1 MGEIVIADASAINE
15 LLFGE
20 NRKYQKLKK
29 MILDGKVPLRVPETV
44 RYEVIDSIVK
54 KKAESEHLQKLLFLV
69 AQFLDCIT
77 VEINAEQLSKAAELC
92 KTLDIDL
99 SSAACLVLAAS
110 FVDVYITGSI
120 SVAKKLKKKGYP
132 VIHLSEIFS
141 I

>member
-1 MGEIVIADASAINE
+1 MIADAPAIDE

-20 NRKYQKLKK
+20 NRNYQKLKE
-29 MILDGKVPLRVPETV
+29 MILNGKVLLRVPETV
-44 RYEVIDSIVK
+44 RYEVLDSVVK
-54 KKAESEHLQKLLFLV
+54 KKAEPEHLQRLLSLV

-77 VEINAEQLSKAAELC
+77 VEMDADQLSKAAELC

-110 FVDVYITGSI
+110 FVDVYITGEI
-120 SVAKKLKKKGYP
+120 SVAKKLKKNGYP
-132 VIHLSEIFS
+132 VLHLSEVFS

>member
-1 MGEIVIADASAINE
+1 MIADAPAIDE

-20 NRKYQKLKK
+20 NSKYQKLKK
-29 MILDGKVPLRVPETV
+29 MILNGKVPLRVPETV
-44 RYEVIDSIVK
+44 RYEVLDSVVK
-54 KKAESEHLQKLLFLV
+54 KKAEPEHLQRLLSLV

-77 VEINAEQLSKAAELC
+77 VEMDADQLSKAAELC

-110 FVDVYITGSI
+110 FVDVYITGEI
-120 SVAKKLKKKGYP
+120 SVAKKLKKNGYP
-132 VIHLSEIFS
+132 VLHLSEVFS

>member
-1 MGEIVIADASAINE
+1 MIKVIADAPAIDE

-20 NRKYQKLKK
+20 NRNYQKLKE
-29 MILDGKVPLRVPETV
+29 MILNGKVLLRVPETV
-44 RYEVIDSIVK
+44 RYEVLDSVVK
-54 KKAESEHLQKLLFLV
+54 KKAEPEHLQRLLSLV

-77 VEINAEQLSKAAELC
+77 VEMDADQLSKAAELC

-110 FVDVYITGSI
+110 FVDVYITGEI
-120 SVAKKLKKKGYP
+120 SVAKKLKKNGYP
-132 VIHLSEIFS
+132 VLHLSEVFS